1 MSATP
6 VAGLTPTPGA
16 GRAGQAERA
25 GQAGRRV
32 RRLRAFL
39 SIPQAMV
46 GTVLLVLLLALTIIG
61 PFVAPYSPNAISDT
75 PVLGP
80 SGKHWLG
87 TDPLGRDIFSR
98 VLNGGG
104 SVILLPLLAVGLAM
118 VIAVVVGLLSGYLG
132 GRVDAVV
139 TRVVDVVLAIPSY
152 LIVLVVVTAFGAGST
167 IVVLTVAVVY
177 APYIIRVLR
186 AATLAVSP
194 LDFVLAARARGEGI
208 RWVVFREIL
217 PNIGPTLLVEIA
229 LRTTYAIMFIAS
241 LSFLGLGVQPP
252 SSNWGVMVAEN
263 RLMLLV
269 HPAGVIAPAL
279 LIGVLAISI
288 NLIADAL
295 TEFFGDRLHNQLMV

>member
-6 VAGLTPTPGA
+6 VADVTPTPGA

-46 GTVLLVLLLALTIIG
+46 GSVLLVLLLALTIIG

-87 TDPLGRDIFSR
+87 TDTLGRDIFSR

-132 GRVDAVV
+132 GLVDAVV

>member
-6 VAGLTPTPGA
+6 VTGLAPA
-16 GRAGQAERA
+16 AAVSKRQRAP
-25 GQAGRRV
+25 
-32 RRLRAFL
+32 RLRAFL

-61 PFVAPYSPNAISDT
+61 PFVAPYPPNAISDA
-75 PVLGP
+75 PLLGP
-80 SGKHWLG
+80 SGQHWLG
-87 TDPLGRDIFSR
+87 TDTLGRDILSR
-98 VLNGGG
+98 ALNGGG
-104 SVILLPLLAVGLAM
+104 SVILLPLLAVAVAM
-118 VIAVVVGLLSGYLG
+118 VIAIVVGLLSGYLG

-139 TRVVDVVLAIPSY
+139 TRLVDIVLAIPSY
-152 LIVLVVVTAFGAGST
+152 LIVLVVVTAFGSGST

-186 AATLAVSP
+186 AATLTVSP

-263 RLMLLV
+263 RLLLLV

>member
-1 MSATP
+1 MSAAP
-6 VAGLTPTPGA
+6 VADVAPEQAADAVKA
-16 GRAGQAERA
+16 GRPL
-25 GQAGRRV
+25 

-39 SIPQAMV
+39 SIPQAMA

-61 PFVAPYSPNAISDT
+61 PFVAPYPPNAISDT

-87 TDPLGRDIFSR
+87 TDTLGRDILSR

-132 GRVDAVV
+132 GWVDAVV

-269 HPAGVIAPAL
+269 HPVGVIAPAL